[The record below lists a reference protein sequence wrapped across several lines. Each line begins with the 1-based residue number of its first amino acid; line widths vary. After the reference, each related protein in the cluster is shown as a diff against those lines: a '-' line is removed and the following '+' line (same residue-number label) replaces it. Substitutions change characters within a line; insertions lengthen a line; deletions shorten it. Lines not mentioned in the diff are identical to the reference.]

1 MNTTYI
7 CTNLPEDLDTAILGV
22 CKKTHAEAVGMLYG
36 TYTWEFDTHV
46 EAIPAFFGD
55 LTRHALQ
62 CVKRVSLVK
71 RALAYDRSSDL
82 CEWESAASTLSML
95 LPRLRVLDLGIVA
108 GMPASGWPDIPVWS
122 KRDLEMMVS
131 VLAWRGLEWMK
142 DVAAIQV
149 EKGGRVD
156 VRAVM
161 ENCPD
166 VRNSE
171 MLGFWVGVS
180 RSVVEGGFG
189 EWARGLIMAA

>member
-7 CTNLPEDLDTAILGV
+7 CTNLPEDLDTAILRV

-36 TYTWEFDTHV
+36 MYTWEFDTHV

-55 LTRHALQ
+55 LTPHALQ

-82 CEWESAASTLSML
+82 CEWESATSTLSTL
-95 LPRLRVLDLGIVA
+95 LPGLRVLDLGIVA
-108 GMPASGWPDIPVWS
+108 GKPASGWPNIPVWS
-122 KRDLEMMVS
+122 KRDLDMMVS
-131 VLAWRGLEWMK
+131 VLAWRGLEWVK

-149 EKGGRVD
+149 KNGGRVD

-180 RSVVEGGFG
+180 RSVVEGGFR
-189 EWARGLIMAA
+189 EWARELIMAT

>member
-55 LTRHALQ
+55 LTPNALE

-82 CEWESAASTLSML
+82 CEWEGATSTIATA
-95 LPRLRVLDLGIVA
+95 LPNLRVLDLGIVA
-108 GMPASGWPDIPVWS
+108 GMPGSGWPDIPVWS
-122 KRDLEMMVS
+122 RKDLDVMVRM
-131 VLAWRGLEWMK
+131 LGWRGLEWVK
-142 DVAAIQV
+142 DVATVQV
-149 EKGGRVD
+149 KKGGRVD

-161 ENCPD
+161 ETCPD

-189 EWARGLIMAA
+189 EWARDLIMAA